1 MKHLSVGRRL
11 SETENSPSVI
21 ALTRQAIDPIRT
33 KDSSENKSSF
43 GAYEVL
49 RSGDDIKITIIASGS
64 ETSLA
69 IEICHKLAT
78 ENIYSKVISMPCQ
91 ELFDQQSE
99 DYKND
104 ILNETEIVISIEA
117 AETCYWKKYT
127 GTKGLNFGINDFG
140 KSAPYKNIYN
150 HFGLNVENI
159 IKKIKEKIMKIKV
172 GINGMGRIGRM
183 IVRSIIENNNNN
195 IEIKHI
201 NNRTN
206 SETCSTLLK
215 YDSIH
220 GKFNAEIGFDDK
232 HLIINKNKIT
242 FSRETDLNDINWKKY
257 NVDYVFECTGK
268 FNSKDKLEPHLN
280 NGAKKVIV
288 SLPCK
293 NADKTIVFGVNES
306 KLRKDDKIISA
317 ASCTTNCLAPVAH
330 VLNEAF
336 EIEKGFMTTIH
347 AFTSDQRIL
356 DNSHKDLR
364 RARSASQSIVPTST
378 GASKAI
384 GEIIPSLKGKL
395 EGIAMRVPTPN
406 VSLVELVFCAKKDL
420 SIEKIN
426 SAFQN
431 FSKKNKVLQIS
442 KEKLVS
448 IDFNHNPA
456 SSIIDESLT
465 NVVGKN
471 MGKISAWYDNEWGF
485 SNRMCDIAEY
495 LHKIS

>member
-1 MKHLSVGRRL
+1 
-11 SETENSPSVI
+11 
-21 ALTRQAIDPIRT
+21 
-33 KDSSENKSSF
+33 
-43 GAYEVL
+43 
-49 RSGDDIKITIIASGS
+49 
-64 ETSLA
+64 
-69 IEICHKLAT
+69 
-78 ENIYSKVISMPCQ
+78 
-91 ELFDQQSE
+91 
-99 DYKND
+99 
-104 ILNETEIVISIEA
+104 
-117 AETCYWKKYT
+117 
-127 GTKGLNFGINDFG
+127 
-140 KSAPYKNIYN
+140 
-150 HFGLNVENI
+150 
-159 IKKIKEKIMKIKV
+159 MKIKV

-183 IVRSIIENNNNN
+183 IVRSIIENNYKN

-201 NNRTN
+201 NNRAN
-206 SETCSTLLK
+206 SEVCSTLLK

-220 GKFNAEIGFDDK
+220 GKFNAELGFDEK

-242 FSRETDLNDINWKKY
+242 FSQETNLDNIKWKKHD
-257 NVDYVFECTGK
+257 VDYVFECTGK
-268 FNSKDKLEPHLN
+268 FNSKDKLLPHLN

-288 SLPCK
+288 SAPCK
-293 NADKTIVFGVNES
+293 KADKTIVFGVNES
-306 KLRKDDKIISA
+306 ELKKNDTIISA

-330 VLNEAF
+330 ILNENF

-356 DNSHKDLR
+356 DNSHKDPR

-395 EGIAMRVPTPN
+395 EGVAMRVPTPN
-406 VSLVELVFCAKKDL
+406 VSLIELVFCTKKDL

-426 SAFQN
+426 STFKN
-431 FSKKNKVLQIS
+431 FSKKNKILEIT

-456 SSIIDESLT
+456 SSIVDASLT

-485 SNRMCDIAEY
+485 SNRMCDIAEH
-495 LHKIS
+495 LHKI